1 MTAEPQAADD
11 KTGFGLSTATF
22 IVIASMVGTGILTTS
37 GFTVVSVGSHQWAM
51 LLWVVGGI
59 LAVCGALAQSELA
72 CRVPLTGGDYLIL
85 NKAFGPLAGFL
96 TGWIAA
102 VLGFAGPIAASS
114 KAAATYFLK
123 TVQPGGHEASFY
135 PVALIAT
142 VLAISLAWVHSQ
154 SHKQSSITQ
163 NTVTLIKISFL
174 LLFMAFGLAF
184 GLQQSPLPQDF
195 PEKVTMSLMSESLTS
210 LIYIS
215 YAYTGWN
222 VVGFIAGEVRQPERN
237 LPRSIIIG
245 TLGVTTLYLGINLV
259 YALAISAADLDQ
271 IKDSQGFDALAPI
284 AEISA
289 RRLFGDIFGRGL
301 SLIVAL
307 MLVSSVSA
315 YILTGPRII
324 MAMSRQGHFI
334 GWAGGVN
341 SAGVPSRAT
350 WLQAAISLLFIWSS
364 SLEGII
370 VVSSLGLGLF
380 SILGISAI
388 FVFRAR
394 DKANEYKGFR
404 CPGYPLVPLIYILGT
419 LLLTVVTIINKP
431 RDGAA
436 TLSLIVFGII
446 TYVIMKF
453 VTSLRAA

>member
-1 MTAEPQAADD
+1 MTAEPQPIED
-11 KTGFGLSTATF
+11 KKGFGFSTATF
-22 IVIASMVGTGILTTS
+22 IVVASMVGTGILTTS

-51 LLWVVGGI
+51 LLWIIGGI
-59 LAVCGALAQSELA
+59 LAICGALAQSELA

-114 KAAATYFLK
+114 KGAATYFLK
-123 TVQPGGHEASFY
+123 TIQPPGQEVGFY
-135 PVALIAT
+135 PVAIIAT
-142 VLAISLAWVHSQ
+142 ILAISLAWIHSQ
-154 SHKQSSITQ
+154 SHKQSSVTQ
-163 NTVTLIKISFL
+163 NTFTLVKISFL
-174 LLFMAFGLAF
+174 VLFVAFGLAF
-184 GLQQSPLPQDF
+184 GLRQSPLPQDF
-195 PEKVTMSLMSESLTS
+195 PEKVSTGLLSESLTS

-222 VVGFIAGEVRQPERN
+222 VVGFIAGEVRQPQRN
-237 LPRSIIIG
+237 LPRSIIAG
-245 TLGVTTLYLGINLV
+245 TLFVTSLYLAVNLV
-259 YALAISAADLDQ
+259 YALAISAADLNK

-324 MAMSRQGHFI
+324 MAMAEKGHFI
-334 GWAGGVN
+334 SWAGGVN

-350 WLQAAISLLFIWSS
+350 WLQVAISLFFIWSTN
-364 SLEGII
+364 LEGII
-370 VVSSLGLGLF
+370 VVSSLGLAIF

-388 FVFRAR
+388 FVFRYR
-394 DKANEYKGFR
+394 DKSNEYQGFL
-404 CPGYPLVPLIYILGT
+404 CPGYPLVPLVYILGT
-419 LLLTVVTIINKP
+419 LLLTVVTIMNKP
-431 RDGAA
+431 DDGKVSI
-436 TLSLIVFGII
+436 SLILFGII
-446 TYVIMKF
+446 TYFIMKF
-453 VTSLRAA
+453 VTWRRAA